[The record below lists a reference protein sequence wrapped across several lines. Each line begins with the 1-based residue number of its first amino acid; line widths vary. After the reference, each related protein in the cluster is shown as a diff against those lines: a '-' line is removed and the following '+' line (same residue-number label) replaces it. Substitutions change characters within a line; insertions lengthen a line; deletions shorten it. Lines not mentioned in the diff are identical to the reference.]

1 MRDTILKDLISA
13 MKSQDKDKLSVLRMV
28 KGSMQLEEIKVGHQ
42 LDDSDMGVLIA
53 KEIKSRIESIEE
65 FKKGA
70 RQDLIDKTQKEI
82 DILNTYMPKQ
92 LSEEEVSSEI
102 NKVFEELKPASIK
115 DMGKVMAALT
125 PTLKGKTDMGHVST
139 LIREKLS

>member
-1 MRDTILKDLISA
+1 MRDTILKDLMEA
-13 MKSQDKDKLSVLRMV
+13 MKKQDKEKLSVLRMV

-42 LDDSDMGVLIA
+42 LDDADMGALIA
-53 KEIKSRIESIEE
+53 KEIKSRVESIEE

-82 DILNTYMPKQ
+82 DILNEYMPKQ
-92 LSEEEVSSEI
+92 LSEEEVMAEI
-102 NKVFEELKPASIK
+102 NKAFDTLKPTSIK
-115 DMGKVMAALT
+115 DMGKVMGALT
-125 PTLKGKTDMGHVST
+125 PALKGKTDMGHVSA

>member
-125 PTLKGKTDMGHVST
+125 PILKGKTDMGHVST

>member
-13 MKSQDKDKLSVLRMV
+13 MKNQDKEKLSVLRMV

-42 LDDSDMGVLIA
+42 LDDSDMGALIA

-102 NKVFEELKPASIK
+102 NKAFEELKPTSIK

-125 PTLKGKTDMGHVST
+125 PILKGKTDMGHVST